1 MKVTNDVFDEIRHLI
16 NLGMADKEIAP
27 LVNLSKATVWA
38 IRSHET
44 YESYRE
50 ATKARM
56 DYLHHLKPSVPKN
69 STKPSRKFTK
79 EEFDTT
85 KTLQGYGL
93 DYKKVATI
101 LKRSQPTIFYAY
113 KFDTYDEY
121 LANNHAAS
129 QKREKLEQPS
139 LPEKSQLYQDIFD
152 NQIKLMQ
159 YIQEL
164 TQKIDAALEALE
176 RKRSWRI

>member
-1 MKVTNDVFDEIRHLI
+1 MKVTADVFNEIRHLI
-16 NLGMADKEIAP
+16 NLGMTDREIAP
-27 LVNLSKATVWA
+27 LVHLSKSTVWA

-50 ATKARM
+50 ATTARM
-56 DYLHHLKPSVPKN
+56 SYLHSIRPKSPKVSN
-69 STKPSRKFTK
+69 KPSRVFTE
-79 EEFDTT
+79 EEFGTA

-93 DYKKVATI
+93 NYKKVAEI
-101 LKRSQPTIFYAY
+101 LKRSHPTIFYAF

-121 LANNHAAS
+121 IANNLAIS
-129 QKREKLEQPS
+129 RKEKHVKPVVE
-139 LPEKSQLYQDIFD
+139 EKPDRYQELVD

-159 YIQEL
+159 YVQEL